1 MVQTVGSESIPATP
15 LQAAREFW
23 DVADRFK
30 ADTERVSVFAGS
42 TAPENHARL
51 WRDDVQDPIA
61 MDFVKPL
68 GLAPGA
74 KVLEFGCGTGR
85 MTRALARAG
94 FDVWGV
100 DIAPSMVA
108 HAKGRCEGL
117 PARFSVTDGLG
128 CGDVPD
134 GWADGCVSAF
144 VFQHLPS
151 LEVIEAVV
159 RDIARCLRPG
169 GVVRVQSHRWGVQS
183 AAEARDFH
191 GIQCGPDQLAAIFVQ
206 AGLTVLDLLENDG
219 HAALYSLIARKGL

>member
-85 MTRALARAG
+85 MT
-94 FDVWGV
+94 
-100 DIAPSMVA
+100 
-108 HAKGRCEGL
+108 
-117 PARFSVTDGLG
+117 
-128 CGDVPD
+128 
-134 GWADGCVSAF
+134 
-144 VFQHLPS
+144 
-151 LEVIEAVV
+151 
-159 RDIARCLRPG
+159 
-169 GVVRVQSHRWGVQS
+169 
-183 AAEARDFH
+183 
-191 GIQCGPDQLAAIFVQ
+191 
-206 AGLTVLDLLENDG
+206 VLDLLENDG